1 MTRTED
7 RDAAVREL
15 LMSEQVATIEKL
27 KGAMGTKGT
36 MTVYRSLS
44 RLGYLASYSHR
55 GRFYT
60 LAEIPDFDDL
70 GLWSCRSAK
79 FSQHGSLLDTAV
91 AAVERSDAGY
101 TASELELVLQ
111 VEVKHTMLQLVRR
124 KRIVRSRVGPRFVYL
139 CSDTGRRRQQELM
152 RNEQQAFQEVAASLA
167 PEALPEELR
176 AAIVLFF
183 SLLDE
188 QQRRLFAGLEA
199 TKMGHGGDRKIADLL
214 DLDPHTVA
222 KGRREL
228 FGGSVERGRV
238 RRAGGGNRHVEKKL
252 PR

>member
-1 MTRTED
+1 
-7 RDAAVREL
+7 
-15 LMSEQVATIEKL
+15 MSEQVATMERL
-27 KGAMGTKGT
+27 KEATGTEAT

-44 RLGYLASYSHR
+44 RLGYQTSYSHR

-60 LAEIPDFDDL
+60 LAEIPDFGDL

-79 FSQHGSLLDTAV
+79 FSQYGSLLDTAV
-91 AAVERSDAGY
+91 AAVELSDAGY
-101 TASELELVLQ
+101 TTSELELVLQ
-111 VEVKHTMLQLVRR
+111 VEVKHAMLQLVRR
-124 KRIVRSRVGPRFVYL
+124 KRIVRSRLGTRFVYL
-139 CSDTGRRRQQELM
+139 CSDAGRRRQQELM
-152 RNEQQAFQEVAASLA
+152 RNERQALRDVAASLA
-167 PEALPEELR
+167 LEALPEELR

-188 QQRRLFAGLEA
+188 RQRRLFAGLEA

-238 RRAGGGNRHVEKKL
+238 RRAGGGNRQVEKKL